1 VKKVASGLPV
11 NNHLWG
17 AVDMYGNCT
26 KIKSELL
33 SDPSAQ
39 MTDERAQEIIDKAME
54 SGSLKQRDVVG
65 VITGLM
71 ESGKTTLL
79 HHLFGMELPQSYTS
93 TGVAERSLRG
103 FRMHLTGG
111 VWRCIS
117 FEDILKHL
125 APLIRAGMGK
135 EDVRSLAKRLMYD
148 IQSGQENPTPPKAS
162 APEPPPPKTPQE
174 PSPGCKELAPL
185 VVKKPTATPLP
196 ELELVHMIDTG
207 GQPELMEVM
216 PSLIHNANLA
226 MVLVDLR
233 YTLDEYPPVKHHEK
247 DVPLSRGFPSRY
259 TGKDIIMKLLST
271 LHAKKSIKE
280 AFRFIIVATHRDCV
294 KDDLD
299 ARVNTLN
306 TELQRLLLP
315 AFRNELIIF
324 KEPSEIAFVLDLK
337 TPDYQD
343 KKALELICKQISR
356 ASLGNAFDTPASFF
370 VFEQDLVKFAEKDAK
385 RDILSLEECK
395 QVGARLRM
403 NAEMVEAALILF
415 HRQNTFLYFRNV
427 LPKHVFVKPQVPLDI
442 VNGIVRYSYKKLQGV
457 PANVALLK
465 GTGILTEEML
475 SYDEVS
481 PHFKEGFYGV
491 KDAIKL
497 FCHTLTLAPLE
508 PDTAENAA
516 TPVDG
521 KKKEYL
527 MMCLRPAIPDTE
539 LHNHIPESSD
549 TVPLVVKFSSGCVPL
564 GCFGSTI
571 SCLLSKYGWVV
582 RTIKGGAVKCLAQ
595 NIASLRDQQLLV
607 NVVLVDRNQYIEI
620 HIDSKSIHRLPRNTC
635 SELRTT
641 VFGAI
646 EKVFDIMRLKKD
658 QIKISPAVVCSCGE
672 VEDPHHAKF
681 VKPRTSMSYFLECLE
696 CRGEI
701 VEPNDKQLLWVGNAA
716 SNTKP
721 TLPQLMRLQIPE
733 KVGVNYKK
741 FGTYILNDN
750 EGWQVA
756 NMEACSSNPENIVY
770 EILKK
775 WLQEMPTPVT
785 WGNLI
790 QMLRQTELNKLAD
803 DVERNHRDIAF
814 S

>member
-1 VKKVASGLPV
+1 
-11 NNHLWG
+11 
-17 AVDMYGNCT
+17 
-26 KIKSELL
+26 
-33 SDPSAQ
+33 
-39 MTDERAQEIIDKAME
+39 MTDERAQEVIDKAME

-93 TGVAERSLRG
+93 TGVAEGSLRG
-103 FRMHLTGG
+103 FLHHRMHLTGG

-117 FEDILKHL
+117 FEDIFKHL
-125 APLIRAGMGK
+125 APLIRAGMRE
-135 EDVRSLAKRLMYD
+135 EDVRSFAKRLMSD
-148 IQSGQENPTPPKAS
+148 IQSGPESPLTIPDEVNTTPPKAS
-162 APEPPPPKTPQE
+162 TPEPTPPKI
-174 PSPGCKELAPL
+174 PSLGCKELAPL

-233 YTLDEYPPVKHHEK
+233 YTLDEYPPVKRHEK
-247 DVPLSRGFPSRY
+247 GVPLPRGFPSRY
-259 TGKDIIMKLLST
+259 TGKDIIVKLLST

-306 TELQRLLLP
+306 TELKRLLLP
-315 AFRNELIIF
+315 AFKNELIIF

-343 KKALELICKQISR
+343 KKALELICKQIRQS
-356 ASLGNAFDTPASFF
+356 SLGKAFDTPASFF
-370 VFEQDLVKFAEKDAK
+370 VFEHDLIKFAEKDAK

-395 QVGARLRM
+395 HVGERLQM

-465 GTGILTEEML
+465 GTGTVTEEML

-481 PHFKEGFYGV
+481 PHFKEDFYEV

-508 PDTAENAA
+508 PDTAENEA
-516 TPVDG
+516 TPVDDE
-521 KKKEYL
+521 KKEYL

-539 LHNHIPESSD
+539 LHNHVPESSD

-582 RTIKGGAVKCLAQ
+582 RRIKKGGDVKCLAQ
-595 NIASLRDQQLLV
+595 NIASLRDPQLLV

-620 HIDSKSIHRLPRNTC
+620 HIDSKKSIHDLPPNTC
-635 SELRTT
+635 SELHTT

-646 EKVFDIMRLKKD
+646 EKVFNIMRLKKD

-672 VEDPHHAKF
+672 VEEPHHTKF

-696 CRGEI
+696 CPEET
-701 VEPNDKQLLWVGNAA
+701 VKPNDKQLLWVGNAA
-716 SNTKP
+716 SNTEP

-733 KVGVNYKK
+733 KVGVNYTK
-741 FGTYILNDN
+741 FGTFILND
-750 EGWQVA
+750 EGGYEVD
-756 NMEACSSNPENIVY
+756 NIESCNSNPENIVVD
-770 EILKK
+770 ILKK
-775 WLQEMPTPVT
+775 WLQQMPTPVT

-790 QMLRQTELNKLAD
+790 GILRLTELNKLAE
-803 DVERNHRDIAF
+803 DVQRNHRDIAF